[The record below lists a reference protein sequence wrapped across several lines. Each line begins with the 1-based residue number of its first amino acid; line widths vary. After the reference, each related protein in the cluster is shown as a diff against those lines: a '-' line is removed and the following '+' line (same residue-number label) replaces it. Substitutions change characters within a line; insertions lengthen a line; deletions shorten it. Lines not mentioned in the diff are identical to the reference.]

1 MMMMMMKNKKQKKQA
16 QKKKKKK
23 KQSVVLTN
31 RNTPASAAMVMILLA
46 FLLTTIAIIYSLF
59 FLTPTDSNRSPPS
72 LYFEYPMLLSS
83 SSFIIANNTNTTTA
97 NATTANTKKSAAAVE
112 EKPIRT
118 TKSTTTPLIIIRR
131 YDEAGPKPIPGTE
144 RSHTLPNAIP
154 ITRIIPRNQVENKTY
169 HLQQRTN
176 TTSKSI
182 LYPLP
187 SRNKVSTTN
196 GRYDS
201 NHNYSTDYRTLYLYN
216 PSILPLH
223 NTIPMDEDNN
233 DPNNDNDSSM
243 LLSKDDLF
251 QLTGGDRNVQYVVI
265 YRAYLSNNCFGNT
278 NQQREMMK
286 AGEQISYL
294 AIALLDS
301 NLNLIENSDILI
313 DLNVDPKTRG
323 LYYRQFMEDCRISIL
338 QKSIYLIC
346 NEECRR
352 IQIKRKRPMNMNMTN
367 STTTTSTSS
376 SSDTDT
382 GSDTGYVYPNIYGNG
397 LQITSIGSNTK
408 IGGGKNFNIF
418 QTTTTTKRSTNTNT
432 NVTSNSTN
440 KATSN
445 IEYYI
450 QYRPLPHQYR
460 KLINIPTNDDK
471 DKNKNV
477 HQRLDFFKTTI
488 SNNEKSIEQ
497 EAPRLILGDDDN
509 DNDNDNNIDYRGY
522 PKPTFHTPDINHNIT
537 VCEDN
542 RDGTASWNRNC
553 TNPMD
558 RSFFDINEDHG
569 SACCVRVVLPILPKN
584 DEQQQ
589 GEQVQ
594 EVMVGI
600 SHQKLSIKNK
610 FWLKDSQNRYESL
623 ISNDQFVSRFIA
635 YDIHYPFRILAIS
648 GWFCLG
654 FGTTTG
660 SSNTDDIDID
670 NDTDN
675 QHQHQEQQK
684 STLAGH
690 NMDIRLNLFNETYN
704 CPIIHFISGF
714 SEVVGNTSRAIIG
727 YGIND
732 CHPRMFIIEKTEI
745 IKLLIPTTN

>member
-1 MMMMMMKNKKQKKQA
+1 M
-16 QKKKKKK
+16 KKKKKK
-23 KQSVVLTN
+23 KQRGVLTN
-31 RNTPASAAMVMILLA
+31 RNNPASAMVMLIMAL
-46 FLLTTIAIIYSLF
+46 LLTTIAIIYSLF
-59 FLTPTDSNRSPPS
+59 FLTPTDNRSPPS

-83 SSFIIANNTNTTTA
+83 SSFITANKTKTTTA
-97 NATTANTKKSAAAVE
+97 NTNTANTKKSAAAAD
-112 EKPIRT
+112 EKPTTT
-118 TKSTTTPLIIIRR
+118 TKSTTTPLIIRR

-176 TTSKSI
+176 TSDHNLSI
-182 LYPLP
+182 IYPLP
-187 SRNKVSTTN
+187 RQGKFRDDNATK

-201 NHNYSTDYRTLYLYN
+201 NHNYTTDYRTLYLYN

-223 NTIPMDEDNN
+223 NTIPKEDDN
-233 DPNNDNDSSM
+233 DPNVNDSSM

-251 QLTGGDRNVQYVVI
+251 KLTGGDSNVQYVVI

-278 NQQREMMK
+278 NQQRKMMK

-301 NLNLIENSDILI
+301 KLNLIENSDILI
-313 DLNVDPKTRG
+313 DLNVDPQTRG
-323 LYYRQFMEDCRISIL
+323 LYYRQFMEDCRLFII

-352 IQIKRKRPMNMNMTN
+352 IQIKRNTNSMNMNMANSTTN
-367 STTTTSTSS
+367 STTSSS
-376 SSDTDT
+376 SSDNT
-382 GSDTGYVYPNIYGNG
+382 GSDTGYIYPNIYGNG

-418 QTTTTTKRSTNTNT
+418 QTTTKRSNTDTNDS
-432 NVTSNSTN
+432 TST
-440 KATSN
+440 TD
-445 IEYYI
+445 YYI

-460 KLINIPTNDDK
+460 KLINIPTNDDD

-477 HQRLDFFKTTI
+477 HQRLDLFKTTI

-497 EAPRLILGDDDN
+497 EAPRLILGDN
-509 DNDNDNNIDYRGY
+509 DNGHNNIDYRGY
-522 PKPTFHTPDINHNIT
+522 PKPTFHTPDIYHNIT

-542 RDGTASWNRNC
+542 IDGTASWNKNC
-553 TNPMD
+553 TNPIE
-558 RSFFDINEDHG
+558 RSFFDINKDHG
-569 SACCVRVVLPILPKN
+569 SACCVRVLLPRMPENEKQS
-584 DEQQQ
+584 E
-589 GEQVQ
+589 Q

-635 YDIHYPFRILAIS
+635 YDIHYPFRIVAIS

-654 FGTTTG
+654 FGTTG
-660 SSNTDDIDID
+660 SSSNTHT
-670 NDTDN
+670 DTDS
-675 QHQHQEQQK
+675 QHQEQQQ

-732 CHPRMFIIEKTEI
+732 CHPRMFILEKTEI
-745 IKLLIPTTN
+745 IKLLVPTTN